1 MSTSRISLKMDEP
14 NELKFQLRINGETSE
29 PEATKPQVRFL
40 LVEKDNPATMGLVF
54 PAGKTE
60 DGLVLFSMPP
70 LSGLVKAGAIYQGKV
85 EVILGTRIFSPQII
99 EINFTKELSVE
110 MVPVKQETEKELNL
124 SKILEEVQDTKP
136 TPKQITLTKSQLEKL
151 LEKKRL
157 VATGEKPK
165 TAQPVKQANAK
176 SPHPE
181 KKKDESLKTS
191 IKDLMKEALK
201 D

>member
-40 LVEKDNPATMGLVF
+40 LIEKDNPSTMGLVF

-60 DGLVLFSMPP
+60 EGLVLFSMPP

-110 MVPVKQETEKELNL
+110 MVPVRQEPEKELNL

-136 TPKQITLTKSQLEKL
+136 ASKQITLTKSQLEKL
-151 LEKKRL
+151 LQNRRI
-157 VATGEKPK
+157 AASG
-165 TAQPVKQANAK
+165 KQDKNAK
-176 SPHPE
+176 SSHPE
-181 KKKDESLKTS
+181 KKDESLKTS
-191 IKDLMKEALK
+191 MKNLMKEALK